1 MARLGFESLDEM
13 RGRVDVLRMRDDI
26 THWKA
31 KTLDLSS
38 TIAKPATPE
47 VLRAFETDTQ
57 DHGLKAALDHTL
69 IRLAQPALKKRKPVS
84 ATVGLRNTHR
94 TVGTM
99 LSHEI
104 TKRFGEEGL
113 EENTVVIKLK
123 GSAGQSF
130 AAFGAPGLTFKIA
143 GDANDYFGKGLSGA
157 KLIIAPPPEATY
169 EPHKN
174 IIVGNVALYGA
185 TRGEV
190 YIRGRAGERFA
201 VRNSG
206 ADAVVEAVGDHGCE
220 YMTGGRVVV
229 LGRTGRN
236 FGAGMNGGVAYVLDG
251 TLDFRS
257 GRCNRDSVE
266 LLRVTR
272 SEDRADLRALVQ
284 RHYRYTGSRV
294 ALWVLDHWEQALRE
308 FVQVMPIE
316 YRRALVRL
324 TNQAQFIQ
332 AQAVAY
338 PLWRKLSALWSMGGS
353 APKHARS
360 QNESMITVMFIAVFL
375 SGRSRGRRRVAW
387 VAVCRFA
394 RAAARLPT

>member
-1 MARLGFESLDEM
+1 MNYKVKSL
-13 RGRVDVLRMRDDI
+13 I
-26 THWKA
+26 W
-31 KTLDLSS
+31 
-38 TIAKPATPE
+38 
-47 VLRAFETDTQ
+47 
-57 DHGLKAALDHTL
+57 
-69 IRLAQPALKKRKPVS
+69 
-84 ATVGLRNTHR
+84 
-94 TVGTM
+94 
-99 LSHEI
+99 
-104 TKRFGEEGL
+104 
-113 EENTVVIKLK
+113 
-123 GSAGQSF
+123 
-130 AAFGAPGLTFKIA
+130 
-143 GDANDYFGKGLSGA
+143 GKGR
-157 KLIIAPPPEATY
+157 
-169 EPHKN
+169 
-174 IIVGNVALYGA
+174 A

-236 FGAGMNGGVAYVLDG
+236 FGAGMSGGVAYVLDG

-284 RHYRYTGSRV
+284 RHYHYTGSRV

-324 TNQAQFIQ
+324 TNQAQFVQ
-332 AQAVAY
+332 AQAVA
-338 PLWRKLSALWSMGGS
+338 
-353 APKHARS
+353 
-360 QNESMITVMFIAVFL
+360 
-375 SGRSRGRRRVAW
+375 
-387 VAVCRFA
+387 
-394 RAAARLPT
+394 